1 MKKYIIGLFSAI
13 CLMGAGCT
21 EFEDFTPVD
30 MGEGPA
36 VTVTAE
42 KTAVDAFKVTITPA
56 EGTVYYSY
64 IITDEAMT
72 VDPDQLLQAKYEG
85 STLVEAAQKPSV
97 SGTLSDQNLGATY
110 YVYAVASN
118 VKGVCGAVASASIA
132 LPDEEA
138 PYLVDLPDGNKYVA
152 TNGGRSVVL
161 TFNET
166 VVRGNGAITYNVTK
180 GDHLTSYAS
189 GAIESV
195 AINEEDVT
203 ITLPE
208 SVVFDENEAVSYVFL
223 DFAEGAFADAG
234 GNESAALVGG
244 VDEETQTVAAPYWE
258 YSPNSSG
265 SGIEIEIDE
274 AKGYGEY
281 VFAGLAAT
289 SQEVYAETLEIY
301 PGAKIPELTGGQAF
315 DHQYGIV
322 GLGSNF
328 MDDASRY
335 GICPADISEDGSA
348 LQVETF
354 FKDGVVLCDVPM
366 NDGTRAYLVA
376 VVGTYEQATGRF
388 SMSRDEFVP
397 FMPDAEE
404 PAQLNTEKV
413 IAYLIVDP
421 TSGSPTGFAEVF
433 MNSMILPYR
442 LIASAQV
449 AMSLEPSVNRAMKI
463 NSIKAQL
470 QSSYNVPLMKVRR

>member
-64 IITDEAMT
+64 IVTDEAMT

-85 STLVEAAQKPSV
+85 STLVKAAEKPSV
-97 SGTLSDQNLGATY
+97 SGTLSNQNLGATY

-118 VKGVCGAVASASIA
+118 DKGVCGAVASASVE

-138 PYLVDLPDGNKYVA
+138 PYLVNVPDGNKYKA

-166 VVRGNGAITYNVTK
+166 VVRGSGAITYDVTK
-180 GDHLTSYAS
+180 GDLTSYAN
-189 GAIESV
+189 GTIESV
-195 AINEEDVT
+195 AINNESVT

-208 SVVFDENEAVSYVFL
+208 NVVFDENEAVSYVFL

-234 GNESAALVGG
+234 GNVSAALVGG

-258 YSPNSSG
+258 YTPSSSG
-265 SGIEIEIDE
+265 GGIEIEIDE
-274 AKGYGEY
+274 AKGYGAY
-281 VFAGLAAT
+281 VFAALSASEET
-289 SQEVYAETLEIY
+289 TYAEMISIY
-301 PGAKIPELTGGQAF
+301 PGAKIPELTGEAF
-315 DHQYGIV
+315 DHDYGVV
-322 GLGSNF
+322 GLGSAYC
-328 MDDASRY
+328 DDNSRY
-335 GICPADISEDGSA
+335 GVVGADLSDDEATFNVESYMKEGA
-348 LQVETF
+348 L
-354 FKDGVVLCDVPM
+354 LCDIPM
-366 NDGTRAYLVA
+366 TNGTRGYLLLVA
-376 VVGTYEQATGRF
+376 GTYNNATGRF
-388 SMSRDEFVP
+388 SASQEDVVIPFTSDADEP
-397 FMPDAEE
+397 L
-404 PAQLNTEKV
+404 QLNTDKV
-413 IAYLIVDP
+413 LSYFIMNNSQSEILGYAD
-421 TSGSPTGFAEVF
+421 VF
-433 MNSMILPYR
+433 LNPMIIPYR
-442 LIASAQV
+442 LVSAASIAP
-449 AMSLEPSVNRAMKI
+449 SLEPSINRAMKF

-470 QSSYNVPLMKVRR
+470 KSLDNIPVVRVRR

>member
-64 IITDEAMT
+64 IVTDEAMT

-85 STLVEAAQKPSV
+85 SALVKAAEKPSV
-97 SGTLSDQNLGATY
+97 SGTLSNQNLGATY

-118 VKGVCGAVASASIA
+118 EKGVCGAVASASVE

-138 PYLVDLPDGNKYVA
+138 PYLVNVPDGNLYKA

-166 VVRGNGAITYNVTK
+166 VVRGSGAITYDVTK
-180 GDHLTSYAS
+180 GDLTSYAN
-189 GAIESV
+189 GTIESV
-195 AINEEDVT
+195 VINNESVT

-234 GNESAALVGG
+234 GNVSAALVGG

-258 YSPNSSG
+258 YKAGTNG
-265 SGIEIEIDE
+265 GGVEIEIDE

-289 SQEVYAETLEIY
+289 SQDVYAEELKIY

-335 GICPADISEDGSA
+335 GICPANISEDGSA

-354 FKDGVVLCDVPM
+354 MKEGAVLCDIGVE
-366 NDGTRAYLVA
+366 GSRYYLVA
-376 VVGTYEQATGRF
+376 VVGTYEQATGKF
-388 SMSRDEFVP
+388 SMSKDEFVS

-413 IAYLIVDP
+413 IAYLIVEP
-421 TSGSPTGFAEVF
+421 TSGSAIGFAEVF

-470 QSSYNVPLMKVRR
+470 QSSYHVPLMKVRR

>member
-21 EFEDFTPVD
+21 EFDDFTPVD
-30 MGEGPA
+30 MGDGPA

-64 IITDEAMT
+64 IVTDEAMT

-85 STLVEAAQKPSV
+85 STLVKAAEKPSV

-118 VKGVCGAVASASIA
+118 EKGVCGAVASASIA

-138 PYLVDLPDGNKYVA
+138 PYLVNVPDGNKYVA
-152 TNGGRSVVL
+152 TNGGRSIVL

-166 VVRGNGAITYNVTK
+166 VVRGSGAITYDVTK
-180 GDHLTSYAS
+180 GDLTSYAN
-189 GAIESV
+189 GTIESV
-195 AINEEDVT
+195 AINNESVT

-223 DFAEGAFADAG
+223 DFAEGVFADAG
-234 GNESAALVGG
+234 GNLSAALVGG

-258 YSPNSSG
+258 YKAG
-265 SGIEIEIDE
+265 TTGGGVEIEIDE

-289 SQEVYAETLEIY
+289 SQEVYAESLEIY

-335 GICPADISEDGSA
+335 GICPANISEDGSA

-354 FKDGVVLCDVPM
+354 MKDGAVLCDIGVE
-366 NDGTRAYLVA
+366 GSRYYLVA
-376 VVGTYEQATGRF
+376 VVGTYEQATGKF
-388 SMSRDEFVP
+388 SMSQDEFVS

-421 TSGSPTGFAEVF
+421 TSGSAIGFAEVF

>member
-30 MGEGPA
+30 MGEGHA

-64 IITDEAMT
+64 IVTDEAMT

-85 STLVEAAQKPSV
+85 STLVKAAEKPSV
-97 SGTLSDQNLGATY
+97 SGTLSNQNLGATY

-118 VKGVCGAVASASIA
+118 DKGVCGAVASASVE

-138 PYLVDLPDGNKYVA
+138 PYLVNVPDGNKYKA

-166 VVRGNGAITYNVTK
+166 VVRGSGAITYDVTK
-180 GDHLTSYAS
+180 GDLTSYAS
-189 GAIESV
+189 GTIESV
-195 AINEEDVT
+195 VINNESVT

-234 GNESAALVGG
+234 GNVSAALVGG

-258 YSPNSSG
+258 YKAGTNG
-265 SGIEIEIDE
+265 GGVEIEIDE

-289 SQEVYAETLEIY
+289 SQDVYAEELKIY

-335 GICPADISEDGSA
+335 GICPANIS
-348 LQVETF
+348 
-354 FKDGVVLCDVPM
+354 
-366 NDGTRAYLVA
+366 
-376 VVGTYEQATGRF
+376 
-388 SMSRDEFVP
+388 
-397 FMPDAEE
+397 
-404 PAQLNTEKV
+404 
-413 IAYLIVDP
+413 
-421 TSGSPTGFAEVF
+421 
-433 MNSMILPYR
+433 
-442 LIASAQV
+442 
-449 AMSLEPSVNRAMKI
+449 
-463 NSIKAQL
+463 
-470 QSSYNVPLMKVRR
+470 

>member
-21 EFEDFTPVD
+21 EFDDFTPVD

-64 IITDEAMT
+64 IVTDEAMT
-72 VDPDQLLQAKYEG
+72 VDPDQLLQAKYKG
-85 STLVEAAQKPSV
+85 SVLVKAAEKPSV

-118 VKGVCGAVASASIA
+118 EKGVCGAVASASIA

-138 PYLVDLPDGNKYVA
+138 PYLVNVPDGNKYVA
-152 TNGGRSVVL
+152 TNGGRSIVL

-166 VVRGNGAITYNVTK
+166 VVRGSGAITYDVTK
-180 GDHLTSYAS
+180 GDLTSYAN
-189 GAIESV
+189 GTIESV
-195 AINEEDVT
+195 VINNESVT

-234 GNESAALVGG
+234 GNVSAALVGG

-258 YSPNSSG
+258 YKAGTNG
-265 SGIEIEIDE
+265 GGVEIEIDE

-289 SQEVYAETLEIY
+289 SQDVYAEELKIY

-335 GICPADISEDGSA
+335 GICPANISEDGSA

-354 FKDGVVLCDVPM
+354 MKEGAVLCDIGVE
-366 NDGTRAYLVA
+366 GSRYYLVA
-376 VVGTYEQATGRF
+376 VVGTYEQATGKF
-388 SMSRDEFVP
+388 SMSKDEFVS

-421 TSGSPTGFAEVF
+421 TSGSAIGFAEVF

-470 QSSYNVPLMKVRR
+470 QSSYHVPLMKVRR

>member
-64 IITDEAMT
+64 IVTDEAMT

-85 STLVEAAQKPSV
+85 STLVKAAEKPSV
-97 SGTLSDQNLGATY
+97 SGTLSNQNLGATY

-118 VKGVCGAVASASIA
+118 DKGVCGAVASASVE

-138 PYLVDLPDGNKYVA
+138 PYLVNVPDGNKYKA

-166 VVRGNGAITYNVTK
+166 VVRGSGAITYDVTK
-180 GDHLTSYAS
+180 GDLTSYAS
-189 GAIESV
+189 GTIESV
-195 AINEEDVT
+195 VINNESVT

-234 GNESAALVGG
+234 GNVSAALVGG

-258 YSPNSSG
+258 YKAGTNG
-265 SGIEIEIDE
+265 GGVEIEIDE

-289 SQEVYAETLEIY
+289 SQDVYAEELKIY

-335 GICPADISEDGSA
+335 GICPANISEDGSA

-354 FKDGVVLCDVPM
+354 MKEGAVLCDIGVE
-366 NDGTRAYLVA
+366 GSRYYLVA
-376 VVGTYEQATGRF
+376 VVGTYEQATGKF
-388 SMSRDEFVP
+388 SMSKDEFVS

-404 PAQLNTEKV
+404 PARLNTEKV
-413 IAYLIVDP
+413 IAYLIVNP
-421 TSGSPTGFAEVF
+421 TSGSAIGFAEVF

-470 QSSYNVPLMKVRR
+470 QSSYHVPLMKVRR

>member
-21 EFEDFTPVD
+21 EFDDFTPVD

-64 IITDEAMT
+64 IVTDEAMT
-72 VDPDQLLQAKYEG
+72 VDPDQLLQAKYKG
-85 STLVEAAQKPSV
+85 SVLVKAAEKPSV
-97 SGTLSDQNLGATY
+97 SGTLSDQSLGATY

-118 VKGVCGAVASASIA
+118 EKGVCGAVASASIA

-138 PYLVDLPDGNKYVA
+138 PYLVNVPDGNKYVA

-166 VVRGNGAITYNVTK
+166 VVRGSGAITYDVTK
-180 GDHLTSYAS
+180 GDLTSYAN
-189 GAIESV
+189 GTIESV
-195 AINEEDVT
+195 VINNESVT

-234 GNESAALVGG
+234 GNQSAALVGG

-258 YSPNSSG
+258 HKAG
-265 SGIEIEIDE
+265 TTGGGVEIEIDD
-274 AKGYGEY
+274 AQGFGNY
-281 VFAGLAAT
+281 VFAGFAAT
-289 SQEVYAETLEIY
+289 TQEVYAEPLKIY
-301 PGAKIPELTGGQAF
+301 PGSVIPELTGESF
-315 DHQYGIV
+315 DSQYGIV
-322 GLGSNF
+322 GFGSNF
-328 MDDASRY
+328 MDDASKY
-335 GICPADISEDGSA
+335 GICPANISDDGSA
-348 LQVETF
+348 FQVETF
-354 FKDGVVLCDVPM
+354 MKEGSVLCDIGVE
-366 NDGTRAYLVA
+366 GTRYYLVA
-376 VVGTYEQATGRF
+376 VVGTYEQATGKF
-388 SMSRDEFVP
+388 SMSKDEFVS

-413 IAYLIVDP
+413 IAYLVLDP

>member
-64 IITDEAMT
+64 IVTDEAMT

-85 STLVEAAQKPSV
+85 SALVKAAEKPSV
-97 SGTLSDQNLGATY
+97 SGTLSNQNLGATY

-118 VKGVCGAVASASIA
+118 EKGVCGAVASASVE

-138 PYLVDLPDGNKYVA
+138 PYLVNVPDGNLYKA

-166 VVRGNGAITYNVTK
+166 VVRGSGAITYDVTK
-180 GDHLTSYAS
+180 GDLTSYAN
-189 GAIESV
+189 GTIESV
-195 AINEEDVT
+195 VINNESVT

-234 GNESAALVGG
+234 GNVSAALVGG

-258 YSPNSSG
+258 YKAGTNG
-265 SGIEIEIDE
+265 GGVEIEIDE

-289 SQEVYAETLEIY
+289 SQDVYAEELKIY

-335 GICPADISEDGSA
+335 GICPANISEDGSA

-354 FKDGVVLCDVPM
+354 MKEGAVLCDIGVE
-366 NDGTRAYLVA
+366 GSRYYLVA
-376 VVGTYEQATGRF
+376 VVGTYEQATGKF
-388 SMSRDEFVP
+388 SMSKDEFVS

-421 TSGSPTGFAEVF
+421 TSGSAIGFAEVF
-433 MNSMILPYR
+433 TNPMILPYR

-463 NSIKAQL
+463 NSIKAPL
-470 QSSYNVPLMKVRR
+470 QSSYHVPLMKVRR

>member
-64 IITDEAMT
+64 IVTDEAMT

-85 STLVEAAQKPSV
+85 SALVKAAEKPSV
-97 SGTLSDQNLGATY
+97 SGTLSNQNLGATY

-118 VKGVCGAVASASIA
+118 EKGVCGAVASASVE

-138 PYLVDLPDGNKYVA
+138 PYLVNVPDGNLYKA

-166 VVRGNGAITYNVTK
+166 VVRGSGAITYDVTK
-180 GDHLTSYAS
+180 GDLTSYAN
-189 GAIESV
+189 GTIESV
-195 AINEEDVT
+195 VINNESVT

-234 GNESAALVGG
+234 GNVSAALVGG

-258 YSPNSSG
+258 YKAGTNG
-265 SGIEIEIDE
+265 GGVEIEIDE

-281 VFAGLAAT
+281 VFAGWAAT
-289 SQEVYAETLEIY
+289 SQYVYAEELKIY

-335 GICPADISEDGSA
+335 GICPANISEDGSA

-354 FKDGVVLCDVPM
+354 MKEGAVLCDIGVE
-366 NDGTRAYLVA
+366 GSRYYLVA
-376 VVGTYEQATGRF
+376 VVGTYEQATGKF
-388 SMSRDEFVP
+388 SMSKDEFVS
-397 FMPDAEE
+397 FMPDAEK

-421 TSGSPTGFAEVF
+421 TSGSAIGFAEVF
-433 MNSMILPYR
+433 TNPMILPYR

-470 QSSYNVPLMKVRR
+470 QSSYHVPLMKVRR

>member
-21 EFEDFTPVD
+21 EFDDFTPVD

-64 IITDEAMT
+64 IVTDEAMT

-85 STLVEAAQKPSV
+85 STLVKAAEKPSV
-97 SGTLSDQNLGATY
+97 SGTLSDQSLGATY

-118 VKGVCGAVASASIA
+118 EKGVCGAVASASIA

-138 PYLVDLPDGNKYVA
+138 PYLVNVPDGNKYVA

-166 VVRGNGAITYNVTK
+166 VVRGSGAITYDVTK
-180 GDHLTSYAS
+180 GDLTSYAN
-189 GAIESV
+189 GTIESV
-195 AINEEDVT
+195 VINNESVT

-234 GNESAALVGG
+234 GNLSAALVGG
-244 VDEETQTVAAPYWE
+244 VDEESQIVTAPYWE
-258 YSPNSSG
+258 HKAG
-265 SGIEIEIDE
+265 TTGGGVEIEIDD
-274 AKGYGEY
+274 AQGFGDY

-289 SQEVYAETLEIY
+289 SQEVYAEKLEIY
-301 PGAKIPELTGGQAF
+301 PGSVIPELTGGQAF

-335 GICPADISEDGSA
+335 GICPANISDDGSA
-348 LQVETF
+348 FQVETF
-354 FKDGVVLCDVPM
+354 MKEGSVLCDIGVE
-366 NDGTRAYLVA
+366 GTRYYLVA
-376 VVGTYEQATGRF
+376 VVGTYEQATGKF
-388 SMSRDEFVP
+388 SMSKDEFVS

-413 IAYLIVDP
+413 IAYLILDP
-421 TSGSPTGFAEVF
+421 TSGSPIGFAEVF

>member
-64 IITDEAMT
+64 IVTDEAMT

-85 STLVEAAQKPSV
+85 STLVKAAEKPSV
-97 SGTLSDQNLGATY
+97 SGTLSNQNLGATY

-118 VKGVCGAVASASIA
+118 DKGVCGAVASASVE

-138 PYLVDLPDGNKYVA
+138 PYLVNVPDGNKYKA

-166 VVRGNGAITYNVTK
+166 VVRGSGAITYDVTK
-180 GDHLTSYAS
+180 GNLTSYAN
-189 GAIESV
+189 GTIESV
-195 AINEEDVT
+195 AINNESVT

-234 GNESAALVGG
+234 GNVSAALVGG

-258 YSPNSSG
+258 YTPSSSG
-265 SGIEIEIDE
+265 GGIEIEIDE
-274 AKGYGEY
+274 AKGYGQY
-281 VFAGLAAT
+281 VFAGT
-289 SQEVYAETLEIY
+289 SLVSSEPSYMEALMIYEGTTVAEV
-301 PGAKIPELTGGQAF
+301 TGSPF
-315 DHQYGIV
+315 DHDYGV
-322 GLGSNF
+322 
-328 MDDASRY
+328 M
-335 GICPADISEDGSA
+335 
-348 LQVETF
+348 
-354 FKDGVVLCDVPM
+354 
-366 NDGTRAYLVA
+366 
-376 VVGTYEQATGRF
+376 
-388 SMSRDEFVP
+388 
-397 FMPDAEE
+397 
-404 PAQLNTEKV
+404 
-413 IAYLIVDP
+413 
-421 TSGSPTGFAEVF
+421 GFA
-433 MNSMILPYR
+433 
-442 LIASAQV
+442 SAF
-449 AMSLEPSVNRAMKI
+449 SDD
-463 NSIKAQL
+463 
-470 QSSYNVPLMKVRR
+470 

>member
-64 IITDEAMT
+64 IVTDEAMT

-85 STLVEAAQKPSV
+85 SALVKAAEKPSV
-97 SGTLSDQNLGATY
+97 SGTLSNQNLGATY

-118 VKGVCGAVASASIA
+118 EKGVCGAVASASVE

-138 PYLVDLPDGNKYVA
+138 PYLVNVPDGNLYKA

-166 VVRGNGAITYNVTK
+166 VVRGSGAITYDVTK
-180 GDHLTSYAS
+180 GNLTSYAN
-189 GAIESV
+189 GTIESV
-195 AINEEDVT
+195 AINNESVT

-234 GNESAALVGG
+234 GNVSAALVGG

-258 YSPNSSG
+258 YKAGTNG
-265 SGIEIEIDE
+265 GGVEIEIDE

-289 SQEVYAETLEIY
+289 SQDVYAEELKIY

-335 GICPADISEDGSA
+335 GICPANISEDGSA

-354 FKDGVVLCDVPM
+354 MKEGTVLCDIGVE
-366 NDGTRAYLVA
+366 GSRYYLVA
-376 VVGTYEQATGRF
+376 VVGTYEQATGKF
-388 SMSRDEFVP
+388 SMSKDEFVS

-421 TSGSPTGFAEVF
+421 TSGSAIGFAEVF
-433 MNSMILPYR
+433 TNPMILPYR

-470 QSSYNVPLMKVRR
+470 QSSYHVPLMKVRR

>member
-21 EFEDFTPVD
+21 EFDDFTPVD

-64 IITDEAMT
+64 IVTDEAMT
-72 VDPDQLLQAKYEG
+72 VDPDQLLQAKYKG
-85 STLVEAAQKPSV
+85 SVLVKAAEKPSV

-118 VKGVCGAVASASIA
+118 EKGVCGAVASASIA

-138 PYLVDLPDGNKYVA
+138 PYLVNVPDGNKYVA
-152 TNGGRSVVL
+152 TNGGRSIVL

-166 VVRGNGAITYNVTK
+166 VVRGSGAITYDVTK
-180 GDHLTSYAS
+180 GDLTSYAN
-189 GAIESV
+189 GTIESV
-195 AINEEDVT
+195 VINNESVT

-234 GNESAALVGG
+234 GNVSAALVGG

-258 YSPNSSG
+258 YKAGTNG
-265 SGIEIEIDE
+265 GGVEIEIDE

-289 SQEVYAETLEIY
+289 SQDVYAEELKIY

-335 GICPADISEDGSA
+335 GICPANISEDGSA

-354 FKDGVVLCDVPM
+354 MKEGAVLCDIGVE
-366 NDGTRAYLVA
+366 GSRYYLVA
-376 VVGTYEQATGRF
+376 VVGTYEQATGKF
-388 SMSRDEFVP
+388 SMSKDEFVS

-413 IAYLIVDP
+413 IAYLIVEP
-421 TSGSPTGFAEVF
+421 TSGSAIGFAEVF

-470 QSSYNVPLMKVRR
+470 QSSYHVPLMKVRR